1 MNPDEDTE
9 WNDILRSKGILPEK
23 EPDVDDVLDDA
34 LVDAKQLAH
43 ENRLENKDLDELAE
57 LEDEEDD
64 EFLQMYRN
72 KRMQEWKDQMSKAKF
87 GSVYP
92 ISKPEYTAEVTD
104 ASKEVFVVVHMFQ
117 DSLPACKLLAA
128 ILERLAPMY
137 PQIKFVKIPGKQA
150 VENYPEAMM
159 PTLLIYGHGDLQQQI
174 LTLATLG
181 GMNTSV
187 VDVAEALVR
196 AGALKD
202 SDIAALKD
210 PQNAEDEL
218 GKRDSSDNDDL
229 DDDFD

>member
-1 MNPDEDTE
+1 M
-9 WNDILRSKGILPEK
+9 
-23 EPDVDDVLDDA
+23 DDVLDDA

-117 DSLPACKLLAA
+117 DSYVCSSFVCIFNGSILTHYNSRLPACKLLAA

-218 GKRDSSDNDDL
+218 GKRDSSVNDDL